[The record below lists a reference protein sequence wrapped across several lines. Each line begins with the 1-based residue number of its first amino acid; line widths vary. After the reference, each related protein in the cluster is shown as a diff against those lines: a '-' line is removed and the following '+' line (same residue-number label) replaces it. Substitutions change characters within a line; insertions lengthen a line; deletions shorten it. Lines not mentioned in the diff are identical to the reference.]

1 MQVLRKL
8 WAGSGADCVSFDQN
22 VRFLQKIPVFP
33 CFLLC
38 GVCVLVDFAW

>member
-1 MQVLRKL
+1 MPKKTRVD
-8 WAGSGADCVSFDQN
+8 SSTSCVDFGQN
-22 VRFLQKIPVFP
+22 TRFLQKIPVFP